1 MSNLDWQTSDGVT
14 LKSLRQSA
22 GIGLSVLARKASL
35 SVEQLKQLEDGGS
48 SLFYTE
54 AIKLRAGERVLSILG
69 FRFTDPQPKETVTGN
84 TLNRI
89 VPLKEHSPG
98 FWTHLEE
105 VWVAIVQLKPQGF
118 NLLRGLGSWVKRL
131 HHSPFANNPS
141 AVYVGGELKKQ
152 NSLIALWQSTI
163 VWVMVGS
170 FASALLIYDLCV
182 RSDQLQAGFTQ
193 QLAALGNWAYTTKQ
207 NVYSLTSTAIPSAEV
222 RDLPGQS
229 SNRAFEP
236 KIASSAEPL
245 LSNAPSVASPVQS
258 NTAACHWQ
266 DESPSLSALHPSKE
280 GNFVH
285 IMASTATSV
294 CVMDK
299 QNKVSVLS
307 LLAGASQ
314 SVYGTPPFKIYS
326 ENLKQLKFYFQGYG
340 IYMPDEVSHQ
350 FTLTEISVSKQAS
363 IAQTGN

>member
-69 FRFTDPQPKETVTGN
+69 FRFTDPEPDESLTGN
-84 TLNRI
+84 ALNRI
-89 VPLKEHSPG
+89 VPLKEPSAGLWTQFQKVFDALVSVHS
-98 FWTHLEE
+98 
-105 VWVAIVQLKPQGF
+105 
-118 NLLRGLGSWVKRL
+118 RGLKTLMRFGSGVKRL
-131 HHSPFANNPS
+131 CSSVVADNPDPSDGGVQPKKINPLTVLWHSTS
-141 AVYVGGELKKQ
+141 
-152 NSLIALWQSTI
+152 
-163 VWVMVGS
+163 VWVMMGS
-170 FASALLIYDLCV
+170 FASALLVYDLCV
-182 RSDQLQAGFTQ
+182 RSDQLQTGLTQ
-193 QLAALGNWAYTTKQ
+193 QLAALGNWTYSTKEDL
-207 NVYSLTSTAIPSAEV
+207 YSLVSTATPAAEIEDFSGQKLNPALEQKVAPST
-222 RDLPGQS
+222 
-229 SNRAFEP
+229 
-236 KIASSAEPL
+236 EPL
-245 LSNAPSVASPVQS
+245 LSHESSAVSAVQS
-258 NTAACHWQ
+258 NTASCHWQ
-266 DESPSLSALHPSKE
+266 EESPSLSALHPSKE

-299 QNKVSVLS
+299 ENKVSVLS
-307 LLAGASQ
+307 LFAGASQ

-340 IYMPDEVSHQ
+340 IYMPDEISHQ
-350 FTLTEISVSKQAS
+350 FTLTEISVTKQAS
-363 IAQTGN
+363 IAQSGN